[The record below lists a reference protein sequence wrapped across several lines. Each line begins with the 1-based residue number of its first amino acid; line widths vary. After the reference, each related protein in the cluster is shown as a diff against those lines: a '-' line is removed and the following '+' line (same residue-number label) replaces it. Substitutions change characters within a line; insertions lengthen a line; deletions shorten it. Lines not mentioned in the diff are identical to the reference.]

1 MKVILASASP
11 RRQELLKII
20 FEEFD
25 VIPSQCDE
33 NIDFTTPEDFVKEL
47 SKKKAFDV
55 YDRIMDDPFEIRMK
69 ELRKK
74 VNLAA
79 SIISSDYKEDETGE
93 DEKRILQLEAD
104 MNMFSEINK
113 NDAGDNGDAIV
124 IGSDTIVYCDGEM
137 LGKPKDKADAK
148 GMLEKLSGRAH
159 SVYTGVC
166 VIDSTEGEPK
176 VLNFYDKTDVY
187 VDTLSDSEI
196 ESYIATGEPMD
207 KAGSYGIQGY
217 FSKHIGKIEGDYF
230 NVVGL
235 PVNKIYNEL
244 KKSRI
249 WIFSLQKVELLYN
262 WVNVFGDY

>member
-55 YDRIMDDPFEIRMK
+55 YDRIMYDPSEIRMK
-69 ELRKK
+69 KLKEK
-74 VNLAA
+74 VYSPA
-79 SIISSDYKEDETGE
+79 SIISSDYKEDEMSE
-93 DEKRILQLEAD
+93 DDKRIIQMDAD
-104 MNMFSEINK
+104 MKMLSENNK
-113 NDAGDNGDAIV
+113 NNAGDNEDALV
-124 IGSDTIVYCDGEM
+124 IGSDTIVYCDGEV
-137 LGKPKDKADAK
+137 LGKPKDKANAK

-166 VIDSTEGEPK
+166 IIASTEQEPK

-235 PVNKIYNEL
+235 PVNKLYNEL
-244 KKSRI
+244 KKA
-249 WIFSLQKVELLYN
+249 KYEYPLYKK
-262 WVNVFGDY
+262 